1 MNQRL
6 LMSLTDA
13 ERLLVA
19 ETERDALKGLDEDE
33 LLELHQRI
41 RRARTKYV
49 KNYRRAASAG
59 VAASGGRGMAYPKNQ
74 RDRDKAE
81 LFESVLARVSREVAA
96 AARRASM
103 ELRSERLAAARA
115 EKPAALTAATTRA
128 AEQPAPDGKPRA
140 RTVKTT
146 GGLKK
151 DASTRA
157 AGARRQAK
165 RDAR

>member
-1 MNQRL
+1 MNQA
-6 LMSLTDA
+6 LMNSLTDA

-19 ETERDALKGLDEDE
+19 ETDRDALSTLDEDA

-49 KNYRRAASAG
+49 KNYRRGASMS
-59 VAASGGRGMAYPKNQ
+59 VATAGGRGLAFPRNQ

-81 LFESVLARVSREVAA
+81 LFEGALARVSKEVAT
-96 AARRASM
+96 AARRAAA
-103 ELRSERLAAARA
+103 ELRSERIAAAKNTNAGPEPTVRSTTPR
-115 EKPAALTAATTRA
+115 PAAAA
-128 AEQPAPDGKPRA
+128 DGPPRA
-140 RTVKTT
+140 TKTT

-151 DASTRA
+151 DASSRA

-165 RDAR
+165 RDKK